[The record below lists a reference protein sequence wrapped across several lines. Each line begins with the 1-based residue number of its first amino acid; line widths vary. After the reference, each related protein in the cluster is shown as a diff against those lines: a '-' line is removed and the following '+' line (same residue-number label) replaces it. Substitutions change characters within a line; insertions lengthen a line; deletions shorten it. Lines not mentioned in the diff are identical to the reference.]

1 MKQDTTIK
9 TTRRTLAA
17 LAGLLLAGLAAPPIL
32 AQDKPSIMVGSANS
46 LTGPFAVI
54 GRPMVAGANA
64 YFRVVNDQG
73 GVGGKQLRLVALDDQ
88 LNPDIGVAHARKLVA
103 DGAVLLFA
111 PISSG
116 VSGALLPVLAESKV
130 PMIAYTGVEAL
141 ESDPNYFA
149 VGLTTTQT
157 MYIAAN
163 YVKSVAKGTP
173 KIAFLTFESPA
184 SNTARD
190 LVAKLAEK
198 WGWKVVESQT
208 YRGGATDYTT
218 QALKITAAQPDF
230 IIGSLIDGQ
239 GPQIFA
245 ALERAGNKATLV
257 NFHAGSAESTFA
269 AIASPLFL
277 ALRDVPDPREPDNAL
292 KPLIDAASKYNLT
305 QDMTSGVFI
314 KGWISAQLAVE
325 ALKSCGGNCSSAQ
338 IKAYLEGLKN
348 FDTKGLSGPVSYSS
362 SKRVGLSSG
371 RYYRWDAAQK
381 RAVPITGQIDASVN

>member
-1 MKQDTTIK
+1 
-9 TTRRTLAA
+9 
-17 LAGLLLAGLAAPPIL
+17 
-32 AQDKPSIMVGSANS
+32 MVGSANS